1 MTVYTYQFV
10 STSDSSF
17 TVSLRVT
24 TVDTLVSMT
33 LQDNNTYQGYAIGSV
48 TGTIDGVSVVL
59 NSADH
64 YTGRYG
70 TDTHTSQ
77 KYDNMIF
84 ASDSQGLHSGGT
96 LGSRWGIDADGLDL
110 TSSNASTYYS
120 LQWAGQSVFTLT
132 ESNGQKITLQLVS
145 TTAPCFCEGTS
156 IETEHGARPVESLAI
171 GDRVLTMSGA
181 LRPIKWIGRRSYAGR
196 FIAMNRDVLPICIE
210 AGALEEGVPRR
221 DLRVSPHHAM
231 YIDGVLIEAKDLVN
245 GASIQQAESV
255 ESVAYFH
262 IELDSHDVIF
272 AEGAATESF
281 IDDESRGL
289 FQNAED
295 YYARYGDDAREPGQ
309 YCAPRLFDGA
319 VVEAVRRR
327 LLQRAGLDKSGSGG
341 AGTVRGHVDLV
352 TPDVIEGWAQIAER
366 PEAPVCVAIYA
377 GAQCIGEAFA
387 DLYRADLSQAGL
399 GSGKHAFRFALPAGG
414 RFDLSAIEVRCG
426 RDGTVL
432 PRSLTQAAAA

>member
-84 ASDSQGLHSGGT
+84 ASDSQGLRSGGT

-110 TSSNASTYYS
+110 ISSNASTYYS

-145 TTAPCFCEGTS
+145 TTAPCFCQGTS
-156 IETEHGARPVESLAI
+156 IETEHGTRPVESLAI

-245 GASIQQAESV
+245 GASI
-255 ESVAYFH
+255 
-262 IELDSHDVIF
+262 
-272 AEGAATESF
+272 
-281 IDDESRGL
+281 
-289 FQNAED
+289 
-295 YYARYGDDAREPGQ
+295 
-309 YCAPRLFDGA
+309 
-319 VVEAVRRR
+319 
-327 LLQRAGLDKSGSGG
+327 
-341 AGTVRGHVDLV
+341 
-352 TPDVIEGWAQIAER
+352 
-366 PEAPVCVAIYA
+366 
-377 GAQCIGEAFA
+377 
-387 DLYRADLSQAGL
+387 
-399 GSGKHAFRFALPAGG
+399 
-414 RFDLSAIEVRCG
+414 
-426 RDGTVL
+426 
-432 PRSLTQAAAA
+432 